1 MKLIIED
8 DEGRKTVVPVV
19 RDEMTIGRQDGN
31 TIKLTE
37 RNVSRKH
44 ARLWKGDGV
53 MMIEDLGS
61 YTGVRING
69 DKIESPS
76 AVKEGDLIEIGDYDL
91 GIQGKFEASSPAP
104 KAAAAPKPAPAAAP
118 AAVKSAPPAA
128 RVSSP
133 GIPAMPAAPA
143 PAPAP
148 APAMSL
154 SAPEVE
160 KTVNDTSQ
168 DSSPVSGAGGAT
180 AIININKLMAQS
192 TPEVE
197 IRDLQKSEMPRLVG
211 LAGAFR
217 AKEFYL
223 MRTEWKVGRTEEN
236 DLSIDHQSISR
247 QHCKFL
253 LEGSDWKIYDNK
265 SANGVKV
272 NGEEYVVA
280 PVKPGDTVELGHVKF
295 RFCAPGEKFSPPPEK
310 VEGAPAPMSGKPP
323 PTTAE
328 LIAGAQG
335 KGPSAQPRNEAPP
348 KSKTPMIIGAV
359 VVAVLVIGGVV
370 AMSKKGG
377 GDSTGPTG
385 EAGIK
390 AAHAAADKHDYKKAS
405 ELADAAGPSVP
416 STFKKKMEAEAAG
429 QDAAEK
435 FDAALASDPDKAK
448 LEFDRCASENT
459 YWCGKVKEKEEAF
472 KQAFAKK
479 HLAAASAAKG
489 TNPTLCSEEVGK
501 VLQVDSN
508 NAEAQTISQN
518 CSPQQAQQAA
528 TPPPAT
534 KPSAPAG
541 PSQKDRDAMATKL
554 IASLKEKYAAGNTA
568 GALKDATEC
577 VDKKPSNDL
586 LSSCYFNLGV
596 INLKTGQA
604 KEAAGWFKKYLPFCT
619 PADDAKCVKV
629 RAYAAAGD

>member
-1 MKLIIED
+1 
-8 DEGRKTVVPVV
+8 
-19 RDEMTIGRQDGN
+19 
-31 TIKLTE
+31 
-37 RNVSRKH
+37 
-44 ARLWKGDGV
+44 
-53 MMIEDLGS
+53 
-61 YTGVRING
+61 
-69 DKIESPS
+69 
-76 AVKEGDLIEIGDYDL
+76 
-91 GIQGKFEASSPAP
+91 
-104 KAAAAPKPAPAAAP
+104 
-118 AAVKSAPPAA
+118 
-128 RVSSP
+128 
-133 GIPAMPAAPA
+133 MPAAPA

-148 APAMSL
+148 APPMSL

-168 DSSPVSGAGGAT
+168 ELTPASGAGGAT
-180 AIININKLMAQS
+180 AIININKLMAQGA
-192 TPEVE
+192 PEVE
-197 IRDLQKSEMPRLVG
+197 LRDLQKSEMPRLVG

-310 VEGAPAPMSGKPP
+310 VEGAPAPSNGKPP

-335 KGPSAQPRNEAPP
+335 KGPSAQPRNEAPTG

-359 VVAVLVIGGVV
+359 VVAVLVIGGAL

-416 STFKKKMEAEAAG
+416 SSLKKKYEAEAAG

-479 HLAAASAAKG
+479 HLAAANAAKG
-489 TNPTLCSEEVGK
+489 SNPTLCSDEVSK
-501 VLQVDSN
+501 VLQVDGS
-508 NAEAQTISQN
+508 NAEAQAISQN
-518 CSPQQAQQAA
+518 CSPQQAVAAAAPAAAPVQAA
-528 TPPPAT
+528 KAA
-534 KPSAPAG
+534 APAG
-541 PSQKDRDAMATKL
+541 PSQKDRDAMATQ
-554 IASLKEKYAAGNTA
+554 SLEAGTAKVNAGNLT
-568 GALKDATEC
+568 GAMQDLNAC
-577 VDKKPSNDL
+577 VDKKPSNQIL
-586 LSSCYFNLGV
+586 GKCYRALGIV
-596 INLKTGQA
+596 NAKAGNVPDAAKWLKR
-604 KEAAGWFKKYLPFCT
+604 YLPISDPDERDRVNLLIT
-619 PADDAKCVKV
+619 KC
-629 RAYAAAGD
+629 GG